1 MKPIDFVSQS
11 KYAFVVAIICCIISC
26 VSLATKGLNYGID
39 FLGGVLIEVAVSED
53 SPKQTI
59 DMTQV
64 RSTLNKLNFGDI
76 NLQSLGNEQKE
87 LMIHVL
93 ADSQNEKSAAET
105 VQKIQQALADQKF
118 EYRRVE
124 VVGPKIGDELARQ
137 SFIASLIALAA
148 IALYIWFRFEWQ
160 FSVVCLLTVAFDLF
174 ITLGLF
180 SVTGMDWN
188 MTVVAGLLSLA
199 GYTTNDKVV
208 NFDRVRENLKLFRK
222 LPLKDILNKS
232 LNATLSRTLLTS
244 ITTMLVLVALLILGG
259 QTLRGFSICL
269 LWGVAVGTLSSLY
282 IAVPMLR
289 FFDIRNVGSTDNVD
303 PFFEAAQKEAKKQ

>member
-1 MKPIDFVSQS
+1 MKKPIDFISQS
-11 KYAFVVAIICCIISC
+11 KYALIIAVVCCIVAA

-39 FLGGVLIEVAVSED
+39 FSGGVLIEVAVPED
-53 SPKQTI
+53 APQQTL
-59 DMTQV
+59 DMAQI
-64 RSTLNKLNFGDI
+64 RSTLNGLQFGDI
-76 NLQSLGNEQKE
+76 NLQALGNDKKE

-93 ADSQNEKSAAET
+93 TDTQNKNAAAVVT
-105 VQKIQQALADQKF
+105 QKIQQALADQKL
-118 EYRRVE
+118 EYRRIE
-124 VVGPKIGDELARQ
+124 SVGPKIGDELARQ

-148 IALYIWFRFEWQ
+148 IALYIWIRFEWQ
-160 FSVVCLLTVAFDLF
+160 FAIMCLVAVAFDLF
-174 ITLGLF
+174 ITVGLF

-222 LPLKDILNKS
+222 WSINDILNKS

-244 ITTMLVLVALLILGG
+244 ITTMLVLVALLVLGG
-259 QTLRGFSICL
+259 QTLRGFSVCL
-269 LWGVAVGTLSSLY
+269 LFGVAIGTLSSLY

-289 FFDIRNVGSTDNVD
+289 FFDIRNVGSSDNVN
-303 PFFEAAQKEAKKQ
+303 PFLQDQQTKK